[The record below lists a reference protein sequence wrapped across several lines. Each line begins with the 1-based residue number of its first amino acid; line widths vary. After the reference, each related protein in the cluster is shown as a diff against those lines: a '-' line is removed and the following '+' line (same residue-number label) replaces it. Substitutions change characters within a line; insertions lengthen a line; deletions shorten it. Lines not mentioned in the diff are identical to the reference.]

1 MNNSHRPNANQP
13 ERIDFRRFVILDSL
27 GTLCLGL
34 GLAKVFGNV
43 DVIPE
48 AFRSE
53 HYGIALII
61 LGAGLSIPTVAS
73 LLAQIRRRQENQ
85 SPQSRHKPD

>member
-1 MNNSHRPNANQP
+1 MNNNNRPNANLP
-13 ERIDFRRFVILDSL
+13 EPINFRRFVILDSL

-43 DVIPE
+43 DILPE
-48 AFRSE
+48 ALRSA

-61 LGAGLSIPTVAS
+61 LGAGLSIPTLIS
-73 LLAQIRRRQENQ
+73 LLGQIRRRRESIAAQ
-85 SPQSRHKPD
+85 SKRRPD